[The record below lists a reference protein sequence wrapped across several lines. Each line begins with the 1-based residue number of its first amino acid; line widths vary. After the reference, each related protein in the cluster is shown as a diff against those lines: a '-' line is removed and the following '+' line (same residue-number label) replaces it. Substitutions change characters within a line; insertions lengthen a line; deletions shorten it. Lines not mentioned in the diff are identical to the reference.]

1 MRPGLR
7 YPGQGVE
14 EFINH
19 YERRIDM
26 KKLWIAIGLVLVVA
40 VVAYLVNG
48 GSGGQKTAGGKYA
61 AELNFFNWS
70 NYMPQSVLNKFK
82 EQYGIK
88 VNYSTFSSN
97 EEMLAK
103 IQAGGASQY
112 DLAVAS
118 DYMVQIMLKQK
129 NRLLQPIDLKNIP
142 NFQNIFARYLNL
154 DFDPDN
160 KFTVPYMCGT
170 ALIAVNKAKVK
181 FPIQS
186 YQDLWNPRLKDSLV
200 VLDDQR
206 AIIGM
211 ALKKLGYSLN
221 ETDPKRLAQAKA
233 ELVKLL
239 PNIKAYD
246 SDSPKTLLINGE
258 AAVGML
264 WSAEASLAK
273 RDNQDIEI
281 VFPEDGMYLWQD
293 NFFIPKGSPH
303 KKEAELFVN
312 FILDP
317 KVSVMISKELPY
329 TNPNEAAFKL
339 QDQKY
344 LSDIAANPP
353 QAELEKGEYLKDV
366 GAATRIFDQIWSEIK
381 QSQ

>member
-1 MRPGLR
+1 MKDCVSKGGRRVWGALLAGL
-7 YPGQGVE
+7 
-14 EFINH
+14 
-19 YERRIDM
+19 
-26 KKLWIAIGLVLVVA
+26 LLVVGVFSA
-40 VVAYLVNG
+40 DYRG
-48 GSGGQKTAGGKYA
+48 GMANA
-61 AELNFFNWS
+61 AAKELNFFNWS
-70 NYMPQSVLNKFK
+70 NYMPQSVLDKFK
-82 EQYGIK
+82 QKYGIK

-118 DYMVQIMLKQK
+118 DYMIQIMLKQK

-142 NFQNIFARYLNL
+142 NFVHVAAMRKNL
-154 DFDPDN
+154 SFDPGN

-170 ALIAVNKAKVK
+170 ALIAVNTAKIK
-181 FPIQS
+181 WPIKS
-186 YQDLWNPRLKDSLV
+186 YKDLWDPRLKDSLV

-221 ETDPKRLAQAKA
+221 DADPKHLKQAQA
-233 ELVKLL
+233 ELVKVL

-258 AAVGML
+258 ASVGMI

-273 RDNQDIEI
+273 RENKNIQI
-281 VFPEDGMYLWQD
+281 VFPSEGMYLWQD

-303 KKEAELFVN
+303 KKEAEQFVN

-317 KVSVMISKELPY
+317 QISAMISKEMPY
-329 TNPNEAAFKL
+329 TNPN
-339 QDQKY
+339 QDALKY
-344 LSDIAANPP
+344 VDKAYREDVAANPP
-353 QAELEKGEYLKDV
+353 KAELDKGEYLKDV
-366 GAATRIFDQIWSEIK
+366 GAATRTYDQIWSEIK
-381 QSQ
+381 QK